1 MKLSIIIP
9 VYNEQNT
16 IIPVLHKVIAV
27 SLPNGLTKEII
38 VVDDGSTDTTKHQLK
53 EFTNNIAITILSH
66 ENNQGKGAAVMKGI
80 QQASGD
86 IILIQDADLE
96 YNPNNYP
103 ALVEPILKKQAS
115 IVYGSRFKGQIKN
128 MSLINRWA
136 NIFSSWT
143 LNRLYGSKIT
153 DVNTCFKVF
162 RREILQGI
170 TINAHGF
177 EFETEFTSKLLRR
190 HFEIFE
196 VPIQYEA
203 RDKKHGKKMNWVKA
217 LQMYG
222 ALIKYRW
229 GHI

>member
-16 IIPVLHKVIAV
+16 ITPILQKVIGV
-27 SLPNGLTKEII
+27 SLPKELTKEII
-38 VVDDGSTDTTKHQLK
+38 IVDDGSTDDTKRHLK
-53 EFTNNIAITILSH
+53 NFSTNRTIIILSH
-66 ENNQGKGAAVMKGI
+66 KFNQGKGAAVMKGI
-80 QQASGD
+80 HQATGD

-96 YNPNNYP
+96 YDPNNYP
-103 ALVEPILKKQAS
+103 ALIQPILNNQTS

-128 MSLINRWA
+128 MSFTNRWA

-143 LNRLYGSKIT
+143 LNQIYGCKIT

-162 RREILQGI
+162 RREVLNGI
-170 TINAHGF
+170 NIHARGF
-177 EFETEFTSKLLRR
+177 ELETELTAKLLRR
-190 HFEIFE
+190 HFRIME

-203 RDKKHGKKMNWVKA
+203 RRNNHGKKMNWIKA

-222 ALIKYRW
+222 ALIKYR
-229 GHI
+229 